1 MTKILVISP
10 LFPTPDIYSDLSKDP
25 RSKFLY
31 NYVKS
36 WCEQGH
42 EVQVINPISTYPR
55 FVNLLLILISRIIPR
70 FSRYIQ
76 RKEISTPVN
85 ISISGFDLIR
95 EPIIKYMPHR
105 KLNSILLNLLAR
117 KINSKCSEFIKNADV
132 VFLDY
137 LSPSVDFID
146 KLDFKKSALL
156 CPIIHIT
163 DEKYIDK
170 YNFHYKKLLESSSVI
185 FFRNKSLG
193 DRFMNAIDLN
203 INRELMYSGTPNS
216 QSYGTI
222 KNKVRNLIFAG
233 RLIESK
239 NVQHTIEAISF
250 LSENIK
256 NKISFKIVGDGYYK
270 QNLIDLSK
278 KYQLE
283 DVIEFKEKVRHE
295 DVFDMMDKSDAFVM
309 VTEETFGMVYV
320 EAMSQGCIVIGAKK
334 QGIDGV
340 IVNEENGFLVDLND
354 SKLLADMIEKL
365 YRLNEDEIN
374 KISKNAI
381 ITAKEMTNNNLA
393 YGVLNKL
400 SLVEK

>member
-1 MTKILVISP
+1 
-10 LFPTPDIYSDLSKDP
+10 
-25 RSKFLY
+25 
-31 NYVKS
+31 
-36 WCEQGH
+36 
-42 EVQVINPISTYPR
+42 
-55 FVNLLLILISRIIPR
+55 
-70 FSRYIQ
+70 
-76 RKEISTPVN
+76 
-85 ISISGFDLIR
+85 
-95 EPIIKYMPHR
+95 
-105 KLNSILLNLLAR
+105 
-117 KINSKCSEFIKNADV
+117 
-132 VFLDY
+132 
-137 LSPSVDFID
+137 
-146 KLDFKKSALL
+146 
-156 CPIIHIT
+156 
-163 DEKYIDK
+163 
-170 YNFHYKKLLESSSVI
+170 
-185 FFRNKSLG
+185 
-193 DRFMNAIDLN
+193 MNAIDLN